1 MENKK
6 ENKIPDFLIR
16 AAKTFM
22 QAFISVIVLNITAI
36 MTHVVNWDFNDW
48 KGWLAP
54 ILIAALAAGIAALWN
69 FIIEKINAKAKMH
82 LFDSVKQ
89 EEVQELIES
98 LVLHDG
104 SWKDEP
110 KEIETSDSD
119 VQEIIEEDDEDEE
132 DDDEEEEEDDE

>member
-1 MENKK
+1 MNNEK
-6 ENKIPDFLIR
+6 ETSKIPDFLIR

-36 MTHVVNWDFNDW
+36 MTHVVNWDFSDW

-69 FIIEKINAKAKMH
+69 FIIEKVNAKAKMH
-82 LFDSVKQ
+82 IFDSVKQ

-98 LVLHDG
+98 LVFHDG
-104 SWKDEP
+104 SWKDETEE
-110 KEIETSDSD
+110 K
-119 VQEIIEEDDEDEE
+119 QIEEEPQEVTEDDNEEDEDEE
-132 DDDEEEEEDDE
+132 DEEDDE

>member
-36 MTHVVNWDFNDW
+36 MTHIVNWDFSDW

-69 FIIEKINAKAKMH
+69 FIIERVNAKAQMH
-82 LFDSVKQ
+82 IFDFVKQ

-98 LVLHDG
+98 LIPHDEETEEEV
-104 SWKDEP
+104 KEEKEEP
-110 KEIETSDSD
+110 QEVIENT
-119 VQEIIEEDDEDEE
+119 E
-132 DDDEEEEEDDE
+132 DDDEEEDDEEDDE